1 MSIPILLV
9 GFRGIGFNPIRY
21 TDPAYVHESELIKA
35 GHVGVS
41 LDGGQTVY
49 GFHPSPEAL
58 AAVANGR
65 AFLQEGGALRGGVY
79 DDTEIFRRAQQLAQD
94 EPRTTVWQQV
104 LYVTPEQFTR
114 IAGQITAAQAAGSM
128 LDAWYRFPSPDGAAM
143 PPQCDNC
150 ATWPRTL
157 GLSIPED
164 TGRLRDYIPLLA
176 QGGTPWP

>member
-1 MSIPILLV
+1 MDTAILLV

-21 TDPAYVHESELIKA
+21 TDPAYDNESELIKA

-65 AFLQEGGALRGGVY
+65 GFLQEGGALRGAVY
-79 DDTEIFRRAQQLAQD
+79 DDTAVFRRAHALARD

-104 LYVTPEQFTR
+104 LHVTPEQFTR
-114 IAGQITAAQAAGSM
+114 IEEQIAVALGAGNT
-128 LDAWYRFPSPDGAAM
+128 LEAWYRFPSPDGAAM
-143 PPQCDNC
+143 PPQCNNC

-157 GLSIPED
+157 GLPIPEE

-176 QGGTPWP
+176 QEGASWP